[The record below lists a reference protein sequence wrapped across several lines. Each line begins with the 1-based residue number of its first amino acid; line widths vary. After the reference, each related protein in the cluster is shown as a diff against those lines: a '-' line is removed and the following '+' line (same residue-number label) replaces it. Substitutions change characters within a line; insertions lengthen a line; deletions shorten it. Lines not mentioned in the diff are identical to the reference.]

1 MKPFARLI
9 FVSAIVALSGVA
21 QADTLYQAA
30 PPAAGPGHPMRLG
43 ADHRAGQVGDLV
55 YVEFDF
61 SSQNSKTNNY
71 SSSKDFSLNQGVG
84 TGNLGFSLLR
94 NGATLTGASTT
105 QTQQAATGTNT
116 LISTM
121 MARVIDVLP
130 SGAMQIVGDQA
141 LIVNGQKQTLEI
153 TGYVRAEDVDST
165 DAVVSS
171 RVADVQATLTGNEQK
186 NKGLISRILSYLF

>member
-9 FVSAIVALSGVA
+9 FVLALAALTAGV

-30 PPAAGPGHPMRLG
+30 PPPAGPGHPMRLG
-43 ADHRAGQVGDLV
+43 ADHRASQNGDLV
-55 YVEFDF
+55 YVQFDF
-61 SSQNSKTNNY
+61 SSQNSKSNNY
-71 SSSKDFSLNQGVG
+71 SSSKNFALSQGVG
-84 TGNLGFSLLR
+84 TGNLGFSLLK
-94 NGATLTGASTT
+94 NGASLNGSSTT
-105 QTQQAATGTNT
+105 QTQQAATGANS

-130 SGAMQIVGDQA
+130 SGTLQIVGDQA

-153 TGYVRAEDVDST
+153 TGYIRVEDIDST
-165 DAVVSS
+165 DAVLSS
-171 RVADVQATLTGNEQK
+171 RVADVQATLTGNDQK